1 MQVKDFFSSSAKL
14 ADLTSLRRR
23 RVIQISAV
31 TGFGLFAS
39 SLVARGITFDIFL
52 LGLFSLIVT
61 GSLAYKYYVTTSSYL
76 LLGAM
81 SSMLF
86 ALSATGAGVFDIAM
100 IGYPGVIIFAAL
112 LGGIALFGTVLSLV
126 LLQCITLTWLI
137 MHDVVAPNP
146 PILSWSHVLF
156 IMVIYVITGFS
167 VFILIQDIRRLMQSL
182 QQEVSKVEQNRAHIQ
197 HLAHHDP
204 LTNLP
209 NRILGER
216 LFNEKLRESEEKGLQ
231 LALLFIDLDNF
242 KPVNDALGHA
252 AGDRFLQKISQTIT
266 DHLST
271 KQSLIRFGGDEFIV
285 LAPEISDKSE
295 IDDLCKNLIT
305 WCSNEFE
312 VLQTKVVVSGSIGV
326 AQAPYDGIKL
336 SSCAEKR
343 ILPCTKRNA
352 TAEIDTN
359 TMTCA
364 LTKKTMK
371 DSHLL
376 SVCARPYMPMNSRST
391 TNH

>member
-137 MHDVVAPNP
+137 MHDVVTPNP
-146 PILSWSHVLF
+146 PILSRSHVLF

-326 AQAPYDGIKL
+326 AQAPYDGIKFKQL
-336 SSCAEKR
+336 CRKADIAMYEAKR
-343 ILPCTKRNA
+343 ER
-352 TAEIDTN
+352 
-359 TMTCA
+359 
-364 LTKKTMK
+364 
-371 DSHLL
+371 
-376 SVCARPYMPMNSRST
+376 
-391 TNH
+391 

>member
-126 LLQCITLTWLI
+126 DNARCGNTKPAYFEL
-137 MHDVVAPNP
+137 
-146 PILSWSHVLF
+146 
-156 IMVIYVITGFS
+156 
-167 VFILIQDIRRLMQSL
+167 
-182 QQEVSKVEQNRAHIQ
+182 VSRA
-197 HLAHHDP
+197 LHH
-204 LTNLP
+204 
-209 NRILGER
+209 GY
-216 LFNEKLRESEEKGLQ
+216 LRYYGLQ
-231 LALLFIDLDNF
+231 RFYFDTGYSSAYA
-242 KPVNDALGHA
+242 VTA
-252 AGDRFLQKISQTIT
+252 AR
-266 DHLST
+266 
-271 KQSLIRFGGDEFIV
+271 
-285 LAPEISDKSE
+285 
-295 IDDLCKNLIT
+295 
-305 WCSNEFE
+305 
-312 VLQTKVVVSGSIGV
+312 GV
-326 AQAPYDGIKL
+326 
-336 SSCAEKR
+336 
-343 ILPCTKRNA
+343 
-352 TAEIDTN
+352 
-359 TMTCA
+359 
-364 LTKKTMK
+364 
-371 DSHLL
+371 
-376 SVCARPYMPMNSRST
+376 
-391 TNH
+391 